1 MPNSHIYCKACK
13 YVQATTELN
22 THVLILWVL
31 LTLLFLYLIYT
42 SQGLKRPLFTKG
54 TAFSAQESWSH
65 LSGNTSLILS
75 ELRFPVTHSQPCS
88 GQHLRGQALL
98 VVQRCGWHGRLRA
111 IFMLGDASQAL
122 FHMTSGDS
130 ESMWFKWSWI
140 HNRGPQ
146 AQVTPLPKLFIW
158 FEPMS
163 ITLLHPANHVASNL
177 IQWITLFNA

>member
-22 THVLILWVL
+22 TCVLILWVVFVGLFILWVFL

-42 SQGLKRPLFTKG
+42 FQGLKRPLFTKG
-54 TAFSAQESWSH
+54 AAFSTQESWSH

-122 FHMTSGDS
+122 FHVTSGDS

-140 HNRGPQ
+140 HNRGP
-146 AQVTPLPKLFIW
+146 PG
-158 FEPMS
+158 
-163 ITLLHPANHVASNL
+163 ASNT
-177 IQWITLFNA
+177 IT